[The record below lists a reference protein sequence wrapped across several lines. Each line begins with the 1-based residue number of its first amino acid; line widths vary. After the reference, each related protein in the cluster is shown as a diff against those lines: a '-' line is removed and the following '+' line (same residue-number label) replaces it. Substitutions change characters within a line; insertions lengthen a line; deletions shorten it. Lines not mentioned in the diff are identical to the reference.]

1 MNREEAEH
9 IAKHKWNLAA
19 DEHNQWN
26 MLSGEEQE
34 ELIDA
39 VLMENRF

>member
-1 MNREEAEH
+1 MTKEDAES
-9 IAKHKWNLAA
+9 IARQKWNSEA
-19 DEHNQWN
+19 DEHNQWC